1 MPNLPDTSGLPVWAQ
16 ILVSILVCIAALAV
30 AFKGYFGKKD
40 DSAAPVS
47 ATVASATLMDNMS
60 MRQLSDQLAHLSA
73 DVVSLERA
81 MNDSTHWVRSKYE
94 QDRSKYEQDREI
106 CQRLRELREIMER
119 RPG

>member
-30 AFKGYFGKKD
+30 AFKGYFEKKD

-73 DVVSLERA
+73 YVISLERA
-81 MNDSTHWVRSKYE
+81 MNDSTHWTRSKF
-94 QDRSKYEQDREI
+94 EQDREI

-119 RPG
+119 HLK